1 MYQFIM
7 NASQSRPDALPHPTN
22 RLLSYSKM
30 ASEYTKGTDLT
41 GTAPYEVQMY
51 DGGAV
56 EGSTKTIFR
65 NEIEQ
70 WRHSIA
76 NGIIWGAVID
86 SQDTWSE
93 RMILEGLL
101 KYGAKT
107 GIEFVTH
114 AEAYDICFNHQIKS
128 GNLIYN
134 PRLRNTAKEFM
145 PSAISVPSNPDG
157 YRGDCSVSVVNGTPV
172 LITTGETD
180 YRHYGIP
187 YGKIK
192 YSAEVK
198 GSGSINIRIIK
209 NSTNESSVKTE
220 SISIDTINISNGDY
234 AEVTSNL
241 IIPDNGI
248 GVYED
253 LFAGYGEKII
263 GLMII
268 YSSGLEIKN
277 IDLRTV

>member
-1 MYQFIM
+1 
-7 NASQSRPDALPHPTN
+7 
-22 RLLSYSKM
+22 
-30 ASEYTKGTDLT
+30 
-41 GTAPYEVQMY
+41 
-51 DGGAV
+51 
-56 EGSTKTIFR
+56 
-65 NEIEQ
+65 
-70 WRHSIA
+70 
-76 NGIIWGAVID
+76 
-86 SQDTWSE
+86 
-93 RMILEGLL
+93 MILEGLL
-101 KYGAKT
+101 KYGANT

-114 AEAYDICFNHQIKS
+114 AEAYDICFNHHIKS

-145 PSAISVPSNPDG
+145 PSATSVPSNPDG

-198 GSGSINIRIIK
+198 GSGSINIRVIK
-209 NSTNESSVKTE
+209 NSTYESSVKTA

-234 AEVTSNL
+234 AEVASNL